1 MGLVL
6 CVCLQCTCGDF
17 MQNTVSIK
25 ENRDFTRLYK
35 SGKFYSSDCL
45 ILYVRK
51 NRLDQNRLG
60 VTVSKKV
67 GKAVVR
73 NRVRRRIKESYR
85 EIESRISASYDFV
98 VVARGKAAECDYK
111 KIRSALIYLMRKAGL
126 YNYEKNITS
135 VD

>member
-1 MGLVL
+1 MCIYNMLV
-6 CVCLQCTCGDF
+6 VIF

-51 NRLDQNRLG
+51 NRLQFNRLG

-85 EIESRISASYDFV
+85 EIEGRITTSYDFV
-98 VVARGKAAECDYK
+98 VVARGKASECDYK

-126 YNYEKNITS
+126 YIYEENTAS
-135 VD
+135 VN